1 MFILPSMHLQA
12 PASLQLM
19 KNVRLKYWELSMVCA
34 SILRSAT
41 DAV

>member
-1 MFILPSMHLQA
+1 MFILPSMHLQ
-12 PASLQLM
+12 ASLQLM